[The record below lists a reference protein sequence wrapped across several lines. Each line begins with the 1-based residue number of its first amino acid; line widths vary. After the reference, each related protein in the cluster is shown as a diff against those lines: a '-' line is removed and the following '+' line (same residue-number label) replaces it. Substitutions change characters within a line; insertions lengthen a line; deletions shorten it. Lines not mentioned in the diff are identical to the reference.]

1 MVNVK
6 NSTFLQNARIKDEVF
21 SIMRPDDKSE
31 AVKNDTLICM
41 YGETLLSKHKRK
53 QIINV
58 ISNKMRELGRL
69 LITLKK
75 SYDIKNLFDA
85 LKPELFNY
93 LILATKEISGYS
105 VESKSFKS
113 PSLALH
119 TGSNLKTVC
128 DVAYKLVL
136 EKKRLP
142 GIEWIDQKIKK
153 IEIKDL
159 RKLIEGHWC
168 NELSSLALKT
178 LKEKHWEKP
187 LQLPLAKCILAKTVI
202 FNRKRV
208 GDVQYLT
215 VETYGRNYDTLN
227 QESFTE
233 ALTEVEK
240 IIYKNYRRFVTGGKG
255 SKPVPILFSFQTQKY
270 ISLLLKVRQETN
282 VVPETNPYLFANP
295 DSEDRWM
302 SGANTIRKIAINC
315 GAKHPELLTSTR
327 FRKQIATTLQLLAL
341 DDDEME
347 QIATFMGHTKKT
359 HTEFNRLPQD
369 IYQTAKVAKILLL
382 MEKGKGNRYRG
393 KK

>member
-1 MVNVK
+1 MSK
-6 NSTFLQNARIKDEVF
+6 IDKTPCNS
-21 SIMRPDDKSE
+21 
-31 AVKNDTLICM
+31 
-41 YGETLLSKHKRK
+41 
-53 QIINV
+53 
-58 ISNKMRELGRL
+58 
-69 LITLKK
+69 
-75 SYDIKNLFDA
+75 DIKVGRAKNLVYLEPPWWPLFII
-85 LKPELFNY
+85 KVFPFPNETPCIKLFNDY
-93 LILATKEISGYS
+93 LNALSAE
-105 VESKSFKS
+105 SFK
-113 PSLALH
+113 LLQEN
-119 TGSNLKTVC
+119 TNIRSN
-128 DVAYKLVL
+128 YK
-136 EKKRLP
+136 
-142 GIEWIDQKIKK
+142 
-153 IEIKDL
+153 
-159 RKLIEGHWC
+159 KLTE
-168 NELSSLALKT
+168 
-178 LKEKHWEKP
+178 
-187 LQLPLAKCILAKTVI
+187 CILAKTVI

-240 IIYKNYRRFVTGGKG
+240 IIYKNHRRFVTGDKG